1 MKFGA
6 AELDSVLGE
15 HLPPNVTGLVAGVS
29 GGADSACLLSAL
41 AELPRRPL
49 RAVHVDHGLQAAAAA
64 LRASSSAL
72 CQRLGIPLTV
82 IEVTVET
89 AGESL
94 EARAREARYRA
105 FALNLAPGEC
115 LLTAHHAEDQAET
128 LLLQLFRGTG
138 IKGLSS
144 MPVCRPLAGGW
155 HLRPLLEVARRDLM
169 AYGKAHGIE
178 AYEDPMNRDPRFD
191 RAFLRTEI
199 WPPIAERWPGAAAA
213 LGRAARHAADA
224 QRLLDQAADAALFYL
239 RDGAALSV
247 TGLRALPEIEQVN
260 VLRRWIGE
268 SGIVPPPS
276 SARLMEGLRQ
286 ALSAHADHVPAIAWG
301 GHALRRYR
309 ERLFLT
315 AATVPALDA
324 RREWPMRSQ
333 PRLGLGE
340 GLGTLCWLP
349 RLGGVDASRLPAA
362 LSVRRR
368 IGGESLKL
376 GADARTQSVQHLCQ
390 QMGVLPWMRDAL
402 PMIYAGDSLIGIGD
416 LWRDSRW
423 AVPRD
428 QMGFECV
435 WEGAPELC

>member
-6 AELDSVLGE
+6 TELDSVLGE
-15 HLPPNVTGLVAGVS
+15 HLPPNVTGLVVGVS

-416 LWRDSRW
+416 LWRDARW

-435 WEGAPELC
+435 WEGAPELS

>member
-15 HLPPNVTGLVAGVS
+15 HLPPTVTALVVGVS

-49 RAVHVDHGLQAAAAA
+49 RAVHVDHGLQAASAA
-64 LRASSSAL
+64 LRASSIAL
-72 CQRLGIPLTV
+72 CRRLEVPLTV

-128 LLLQLFRGTG
+128 LLLQLLRGTG
-138 IKGLSS
+138 IKGLCS
-144 MPVCRPLAGGW
+144 MPVRRPLAGGW

-178 AYEDPMNRDPRFD
+178 AHEDPMNRDPRFD

-199 WPPIAERWPGAAAA
+199 WPAIIERWPGAAAA

-224 QRLLDQAADAALFYL
+224 QRLLEQAADAALFYL

-247 TGLRALPEIEQVN
+247 TGLRALPGIEQVN
-260 VLRRWIGE
+260 VLRRWITE

-276 SARLMEGLRQ
+276 SARLTEGLRQ
-286 ALSAHADHVPAIAWG
+286 ALTAHADHVPAVAWG
-301 GHALRRYR
+301 EHALRRYR

-315 AATVPALDA
+315 PATVPALVS

-333 PRLGLGE
+333 PRLELGG
-340 GLGTLCWLP
+340 GLGTLCWAP
-349 RLGGVDASRLPAA
+349 RLGGLDASRLPAS

-390 QMGVLPWMRDAL
+390 AMGVLPWMRDAL
-402 PMIYAGDSLIGIGD
+402 PMIYAGDSLIAIGD
-416 LWRDSRW
+416 LWRDARW
-423 AVPRD
+423 AVPSD
-428 QMGFECV
+428 GMGFDCV
-435 WEGAPELC
+435 WEGRPELV